1 MNLQTIVKIISAVFG
16 LLGVV
21 FLFRIIG
28 AGDEEIKMAATSG
41 DFAIVSPL
49 VSLAI
54 AILLITVLI
63 TLVFSILNLASSSK
77 KLKKSLIFIGCF
89 VVVTLIAYAVSD
101 GVETPMKDG
110 EVLSA
115 NGSRWVG
122 TGLRMFYILATLAI
136 LSMVLSGAKKM
147 LVLWRI

>member
-1 MNLQTIVKIISAVFG
+1 MNLQTIVKIVSAVFG

-28 AGDEEIKMAATSG
+28 AGDEQIKMAASSG
-41 DFAIVSPL
+41 DFATVSPL

-54 AILLITVLI
+54 AILFITVMI

-77 KLKKSLIFIGCF
+77 KLKKALIFIGCF
-89 VVVTLIAYAVSD
+89 IVVTVIAYAASD

-115 NGSRWVG
+115 SGSRWVG
-122 TGLRMFYILATLAI
+122 TGQRMFYIHATLAI
-136 LSMVLSGAKKM
+136 LSMILSGAKKI
-147 LVLWRI
+147 LKK

>member
-41 DFAIVSPL
+41 DFATVSPL

-54 AILLITVLI
+54 AILLITVMI
-63 TLVFSILNLASSSK
+63 TLVFSILNLASSSR

-136 LSMVLSGAKKM
+136 LSMVLSGAKKI
-147 LVLWRI
+147 LKK

>member
-1 MNLQTIVKIISAVFG
+1 MKLQTIVKIISAVFG
-16 LLGVV
+16 LLAVV

-28 AGDEEIKMAATSG
+28 AGDEEIKMAAGTG
-41 DFAIVSPL
+41 DFSTVSPL

-54 AILLITVLI
+54 AILFITISI
-63 TLVFSILNLASSSK
+63 TLVFSVLNLASSSK
-77 KLKKSLIFIGCF
+77 KLKKALVFIGCF
-89 VVVTLIAYAVSD
+89 ILVTAIAFAASD

-136 LSMVLSGAKKM
+136 LSMLLSGAKKI
-147 LVLWRI
+147 LKK

>member
-16 LLGVV
+16 LLGVI

-41 DFAIVSPL
+41 DFATVSPL

-63 TLVFSILNLASSSK
+63 TLVFSILNLASSSR

-89 VVVTLIAYAVSD
+89 VVVTFIAYAVSD

-136 LSMVLSGAKKM
+136 LSMVLSGAKKI
-147 LVLWRI
+147 LKK

>member
-1 MNLQTIVKIISAVFG
+1 MKLQTIVKIISAVFG
-16 LLGVV
+16 LLAVI

-28 AGDEEIKMAATSG
+28 AGDEEIKMAAGTG
-41 DFAIVSPL
+41 DFSTVSPL

-54 AILLITVLI
+54 AILFITISI
-63 TLVFSILNLASSSK
+63 TLVFSVLNLASSSK
-77 KLKKSLIFIGCF
+77 KLKKALVFIGCF
-89 VVVTLIAYAVSD
+89 ILVTAIAFAASD

-115 NGSRWVG
+115 SGSRWVG

-136 LSMVLSGAKKM
+136 LSMLLSGAKKI
-147 LVLWRI
+147 LKK

>member
-1 MNLQTIVKIISAVFG
+1 MNLQTIVKIVSAVFG
-16 LLGVV
+16 LLGVI

-28 AGDEEIKMAATSG
+28 AGDEEIKMPASSG
-41 DFAIVSPL
+41 DFATVSPL

-54 AILLITVLI
+54 AILSITVSI

-89 VVVTLIAYAVSD
+89 IVVTIIAYAASD

-115 NGSRWVG
+115 SGSRWVG

-136 LSMVLSGAKKM
+136 LSMVLSGAKKI
-147 LVLWRI
+147 LKK

>member
-1 MNLQTIVKIISAVFG
+1 MKLQTIVKIISAVFG
-16 LLGVV
+16 LLAVV

-28 AGDEEIKMAATSG
+28 AGDEEIKMAAGTG
-41 DFAIVSPL
+41 DFSKVSPL

-54 AILLITVLI
+54 AILFITISI

-77 KLKKSLIFIGCF
+77 KLKKALIFIGCF
-89 VVVTLIAYAVSD
+89 ILVTAIAFAASD

-115 NGSRWVG
+115 SGSRWVG

-136 LSMVLSGAKKM
+136 LSMLLSGAKKI
-147 LVLWRI
+147 LKK

>member
-1 MNLQTIVKIISAVFG
+1 MKLQTIVKIISAVFG
-16 LLGVV
+16 LLAVV

-28 AGDEEIKMAATSG
+28 AGDEEIKMAAGTG
-41 DFAIVSPL
+41 DFSTVSPL

-54 AILLITVLI
+54 AILFITISI
-63 TLVFSILNLASSSK
+63 TLVFSVLNLASSSK
-77 KLKKSLIFIGCF
+77 KLKKALVFIGCF
-89 VVVTLIAYAVSD
+89 ILVTAIAFAASD

-136 LSMVLSGAKKM
+136 LSMLLSGVKKI
-147 LVLWRI
+147 LKK

>member
-16 LLGVV
+16 LLAVV

-28 AGDEEIKMAATSG
+28 AGDEEIKMAAGTG
-41 DFAIVSPL
+41 DFSTVSPL

-54 AILLITVLI
+54 AILFITISI

-77 KLKKSLIFIGCF
+77 KLKKALIFIGCF
-89 VVVTLIAYAVSD
+89 ILVTSIAFAASD

-115 NGSRWVG
+115 SGSRWVG

-136 LSMVLSGAKKM
+136 LSMLISGAKKI
-147 LVLWRI
+147 LKK

>member
-1 MNLQTIVKIISAVFG
+1 MNIQTIVKIISAVFG

-41 DFAIVSPL
+41 DFATVSPL

-54 AILLITVLI
+54 AILFITVSI

-89 VVVTLIAYAVSD
+89 VVVTIIAYAVSD

-136 LSMVLSGAKKM
+136 LSMILSGAKKI
-147 LVLWRI
+147 LKK

>member
-89 VVVTLIAYAVSD
+89 IVVTLIAYAASD

-136 LSMVLSGAKKM
+136 LSMVLSGAKKI
-147 LVLWRI
+147 LKK

>member
-1 MNLQTIVKIISAVFG
+1 MKLQTIVKIISAVFG

-28 AGDEEIKMAATSG
+28 AGDEEIKMAAGTG
-41 DFAIVSPL
+41 DFSTVSPL

-54 AILLITVLI
+54 AILFITISI

-77 KLKKSLIFIGCF
+77 KLKKALIFIGCF
-89 VVVTLIAYAVSD
+89 VLVTAIAFAASD

-115 NGSRWVG
+115 SGSRWVG

-136 LSMVLSGAKKM
+136 LSMILSGAKKI
-147 LVLWRI
+147 LKK

>member
-16 LLGVV
+16 LLGGL

-28 AGDEEIKMAATSG
+28 VGDEEIKMAASAG
-41 DFAIVSPL
+41 DYGAVSPL

-54 AILLITVLI
+54 AILVITVVVTVL
-63 TLVFSILNLASSSK
+63 FSLLNLASSGE

-89 VVVTLIAYAVSD
+89 LVVLGISYALST

-115 NGSRWVG
+115 AGSRWVG
-122 TGLRMFYILATLAI
+122 TGLRMFYILSALAI
-136 LSMVLSGAKKM
+136 LSMLLSGAKKI
-147 LVLWRI
+147 LNR

>member
-54 AILLITVLI
+54 AILLITVSI

-89 VVVTLIAYAVSD
+89 IVVTLIAYAVSD

-136 LSMVLSGAKKM
+136 LSMVLSGAKKI
-147 LVLWRI
+147 LKK

>member
-1 MNLQTIVKIISAVFG
+1 MNIQTIVKIISAVFG

-41 DFAIVSPL
+41 DFATVSPL

-54 AILLITVLI
+54 AILFITVSI

-89 VVVTLIAYAVSD
+89 VVVTIIAYAASD

-115 NGSRWVG
+115 NSSRWVG

-136 LSMVLSGAKKM
+136 LSMILSGAKKI
-147 LVLWRI
+147 LKK